1 MDQAISFSQIK
12 SRCLRLM
19 DQVPAPSGS
28 LQARRFMEMLSLR
41 SPPLVGPGVILLDTH
56 VFSLAGSGGLSP
68 WAHQP
73 LADSQ
78 GVAGG
83 AVALCA
89 FTFWE
94 VAMLALRGRIG
105 LRQSPESW
113 RLDGLRAG

>member
-1 MDQAISFSQIK
+1 M
-12 SRCLRLM
+12 
-19 DQVPAPSGS
+19 
-28 LQARRFMEMLSLR
+28 
-41 SPPLVGPGVILLDTH
+41 
-56 VFSLAGSGGLSP
+56 
-68 WAHQP
+68 
-73 LADSQ
+73 ADSQ